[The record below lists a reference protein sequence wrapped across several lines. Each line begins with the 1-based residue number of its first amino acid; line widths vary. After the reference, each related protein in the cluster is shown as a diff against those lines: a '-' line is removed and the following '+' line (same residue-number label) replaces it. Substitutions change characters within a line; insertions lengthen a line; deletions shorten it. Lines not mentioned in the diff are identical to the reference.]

1 MTQQA
6 RNLLMDLDDRSQRPR
21 FLIHDRDTK
30 FSRVFDAIFRSE
42 GIEIIRTP
50 VQAPNANAHAERW
63 VGSVRR
69 ECPDRLL
76 IFERR
81 QLEQVL
87 RVYIR
92 TSTSVHTERSTYDP
106 RIAAAEPILH
116 PERRL
121 SPAGE
126 AARPPRR
133 THSRIRSRGVKIE
146 FVHPAGDLRRSP
158 ADRLTGVDPAMS
170 PACRELAF
178 HRELDRRASVK
189 LAGRTFPSSTRA
201 RRT

>member
-42 GIEIIRTP
+42 SIEIIRTP

-146 FVHPAGDLRRSP
+146 FVHPTRCNYGLAPSRVGTFLTKGSRADL
-158 ADRLTGVDPAMS
+158 A
-170 PACRELAF
+170 
-178 HRELDRRASVK
+178 LDRHHRHCCF
-189 LAGRTFPSSTRA
+189 GRPWLLWPGTPL
-201 RRT
+201 